1 MYHCQNS
8 SIKLTQRPLPL
19 HLAGRERTLLG
30 RRLARELFSYLRN
43 RKVSDMK
50 IERTSNEVIIRFPSY
65 VDTAGLQ
72 RLVDY
77 LTYKEAT
84 AKSKAKQSDV
94 DALTK
99 EVKAGWWAANRSRL
113 IK

>member
-1 MYHCQNS
+1 
-8 SIKLTQRPLPL
+8 
-19 HLAGRERTLLG
+19 
-30 RRLARELFSYLRN
+30 
-43 RKVSDMK
+43 MK

-94 DALTK
+94 DALAK
-99 EVKAGWWAANRSRL
+99 EVKAGWWAENRSRF